1 MARTADEILSS
12 MVKSIN
18 AQDPSI
24 DIQKGPIKDFLL
36 NPVSP
41 EIALQG
47 SAAEHIGQLYS
58 IQFASAAS
66 QSEVDALANNFSML
80 RGAGR
85 TAKYYLYCMRFTKP
99 QPGEIISINSGD
111 LVGTSDSAYV
121 YKIAQD
127 AKMLG
132 DNAASYYNATI
143 GAYEIQVLMEAIAV
157 GTAYNLPAYRI
168 NTMVSSIQGIDR
180 VENRDGPYETGLDAE
195 TQTQEVDRVQ
205 TKFQGLDKGTYGG
218 IESYVRDYSPE
229 AIMSVNVALPKDRD
243 VFYRVVF
250 GPAID
255 VYPFGTNIKS
265 DIFTYNATGGETEL
279 VLPLSPVLSVNYV
292 TINDVAISTYQF
304 DPDASLSYRGST
316 RATDKVVFDIPLM
329 MNDVV
334 VVGYTRDKLV
344 YDIQSDLFSSST
356 LFNTDVLVRR
366 PTSKLVVVELVFKPL
381 PSAVES
387 RVQTDIETALS
398 NIISPGTWVELLEPE
413 IVRVNLE
420 QQVSGVSGITL
431 NVFRASDSTVSI
443 EAITFGIN
451 QRSDLDLSSL
461 KITSAG

>member
-1 MARTADEILSS
+1 M
-12 MVKSIN
+12 
-18 AQDPSI
+18 
-24 DIQKGPIKDFLL
+24 
-36 NPVSP
+36 
-41 EIALQG
+41 
-47 SAAEHIGQLYS
+47 
-58 IQFASAAS
+58 
-66 QSEVDALANNFSML
+66 
-80 RGAGR
+80 
-85 TAKYYLYCMRFTKP
+85 
-99 QPGEIISINSGD
+99 
-111 LVGTSDSAYV
+111 
-121 YKIAQD
+121 
-127 AKMLG
+127 
-132 DNAASYYNATI
+132 
-143 GAYEIQVLMEAIAV
+143 
-157 GTAYNLPAYRI
+157 
-168 NTMVSSIQGIDR
+168 
-180 VENRDGPYETGLDAE
+180 
-195 TQTQEVDRVQ
+195 
-205 TKFQGLDKGTYGG
+205 
-218 IESYVRDYSPE
+218 
-229 AIMSVNVALPKDRD
+229 
-243 VFYRVVF
+243 
-250 GPAID
+250 
-255 VYPFGTNIKS
+255 
-265 DIFTYNATGGETEL
+265 
-279 VLPLSPVLSVNYV
+279 
-292 TINDVAISTYQF
+292 AISTYQF